1 VVGSLSQTDIVM
13 NQVFWIGVYP
23 GIQGQILD
31 YMLETMKALPE
42 SVGAVAS

>member
-1 VVGSLSQTDIVM
+1 
-13 NQVFWIGVYP
+13 VFWIGVYP

-31 YMLETMKALPE
+31 YMLETMHALPE